1 MYYFRP
7 SPSLDIMD
15 IPPSKLPHVGTTIFS
30 VMSALA
36 REHDAINLS
45 QGFPNFDCDPVLQD
59 LVSHYM
65 KQGYNQ
71 YPLMI
76 GVEKLRKVI
85 ASKVNRAYG
94 SEVDPDSDVTVV
106 SGATQGLF
114 SAIGAFI
121 RPGDEVILF
130 EPAYDSYKPT
140 VEVFGGRPVIH
151 ELVAPNYQINWEE
164 VGRLITP
171 KTRMILVNTPHNPT
185 GKTLQREDW
194 EALAQLTQGS
204 SILIMSDE
212 VYEHL
217 VYDDEP
223 QQSILAYPELYQRTL
238 AVYSFGKTFH
248 TTGWKIGYIIGPGP
262 LMKEFRKVHQFNV
275 FTVNSPM
282 QYALADY
289 LEDSSTYESLPQFFQ
304 SKRDF
309 FLQQLEGSPFQPIK
323 CQGTYFQLASYGHFR
338 DVPDTE
344 FAQWL
349 TSTHGVA
356 VIPVSAFYSSS
367 RDDQVIRFC
376 FAKTEE
382 LLEAAGQRLRGVG
395 EAE

>member
-1 MYYFRP
+1 MDLP
-7 SPSLDIMD
+7 S
-15 IPPSKLPHVGTTIFS
+15 SKLPHVGTTIFS
-30 VMSALA
+30 VMSGLA

-45 QGFPNFDCDPVLQD
+45 QGFPNFDCDPALQE

-65 KQGYNQ
+65 KAGYNQ

-76 GVEKLRKVI
+76 GVEKLRRVI
-85 ASKVNRAYG
+85 ADKVNRAYG
-94 SEVDPDSDVTVV
+94 SQVHPDTDLTIV

-140 VEVFGGRPVIH
+140 VEVFGGTPIIY
-151 ELVAPNYQINWEE
+151 ELEAPAYRINWEAVE
-164 VGRLITP
+164 RLISP
-171 KTRMILVNTPHNPT
+171 RTRMILVNTPHNPT
-185 GKTLQREDW
+185 GKTFQPDDW
-194 EALAQLTQGS
+194 EALDQLTKGS

-217 VYDDEP
+217 VFDAYSH
-223 QQSILAYPELYQRTL
+223 QSILAYPELYQRTL

-248 TTGWKIGYIIGPGP
+248 TTGWKVGYIIGPES
-262 LMKEFRKVHQFNV
+262 LMQEFRKVHQFNV
-275 FTVNSPM
+275 FTVNAPM

-289 LEDSSTYESLPQFFQ
+289 LEDSSTYASLPQFFQ
-304 SKRDF
+304 TKRDF
-309 FLQQLEGSPFQPIK
+309 FLQQLAKSPFQPIA
-323 CQGTYFQLASYGHFR
+323 CEGTYFQLASYGHFSELS
-338 DVPDTE
+338 DVE
-344 FAQWL
+344 FAHWL
-349 TSTHGVA
+349 TREHGVA
-356 VIPVSAFYSSS
+356 VIPVSAFYSSE

-382 LLEAAGQRLRGVG
+382 LLEQAGERLRGLG
-395 EAE
+395 E